1 MKKLRLKKLNIKEL
15 KDKELKVTQELSETR
30 FNVRIGQ
37 DKDYSVISKKRK
49 ELAVIKTL
57 LKEAEL
63 GLHIPPS
70 EKEINEDK
78 KIETKKV
85 KKAEEKTETKKT
97 DIKVKVQKAK
107 KESDKK

>member
-15 KDKELKVTQELSETR
+15 KDKELKVTQELLETK

-37 DKDYSVISKKRK
+37 DKDYSIISKKRK

-57 LKEAEL
+57 LKEVEM
-63 GLHIPPS
+63 GLYVPPT

-85 KKAEEKTETKKT
+85 KKVEEKMGTKKT
-97 DIKVKVQKAK
+97 DIKVKVKKIK